1 MSPDPGDEA
10 PALPGLG
17 GTPMGPANETGAQ
30 PGADLD
36 GLDAAALQV
45 ELARAEAM
53 AADSEADYG
62 AAVLRRAEAMAAGD
76 LGAIA
81 ALDEVADARAVLAR
95 TARARASAVRDA
107 LWAVGVTVQT
117 KAGEEVD
124 KGRTDCFVD
133 VEDFVAHYL
142 SPIIQRKMG
151 GGVVWCQ
158 RWWAHPEAANRLWT
172 LWRGYEAARMQEKGS
187 LSRWWVN
194 QVDPHLAV
202 LFNDRGPFSEC
213 RKGKHKV
220 SPGLSH
226 EPAPEGWW
234 TVLSGDFDTPVTS
247 ESTSESD
254 GDGDG
259 DGEIERSGS

>member
-1 MSPDPGDEA
+1 M
-10 PALPGLG
+10 
-17 GTPMGPANETGAQ
+17 
-30 PGADLD
+30 
-36 GLDAAALQV
+36 DAAALQV
-45 ELARAEAM
+45 ELARAASVAAEA
-53 AADSEADYG
+53 EADYA
-62 AAVLRRAEAMAAGD
+62 AAVQERATATAARD
-76 LGAIA
+76 LAAIA
-81 ALDEVADARAVLAR
+81 ATNAVVDARATLWR

-107 LWAVGVTVQT
+107 LWAVHETEQT

-124 KGRTDCFVD
+124 KGRTDQFVD

-247 ESTSESD
+247 ESTSEGESQ
-254 GDGDG
+254 GDG
-259 DGEIERSGS
+259 ERSGS